1 MTSAEIIGRHKSI
14 CRKAAGMKIFD
25 ALYELQK
32 TLENVTVDEFHNELL
47 YCRETYFN
55 VLKYTMKGVD
65 DPKRMLVLN
74 SLVIML
80 FELADKIKEYYLE
93 KNNPA
98 LYTMKKKKNNSAEQL
113 KNQFSGL
120 IESKKVLQDK
130 ATIENKLFYKDLFE
144 YIVYTD
150 KLSDSDIIFI
160 NRISKELANEWYY
173 LCNIVSALTISMLRY
188 FDVSKMDMVFKYYKT
203 GISQVSQRALVGMV
217 LLFYVYDERVN
228 LYKGL
233 NDKINKIYAENEIPE
248 QDLLSV
254 IIQFLKAKDTERI
267 TRKMREEIIPDIQ
280 KLTPRIEDKLDLK
293 NILSEDFSADKNPD
307 WESILEDAPELL
319 NKMEELSKMQ
329 LEGND
334 VFMSAFSMLKNF
346 EFFGSISNWF
356 LPFWKTNPDVDNMLQ
371 NEDNLSGNAFLDLL
385 EKSTYMCNSDKYSF
399 LLNLKLMPQ
408 QQKSMLLNMF
418 NAELEGMDELA
429 REDEMLNMSVKNN
442 TIIIQYIQDIYRFFK
457 LYHNKGDFE
466 DIFLTK
472 LDFYNKNFI
481 NAICREP
488 KFILK
493 IADFYFKTEN
503 YTEALEVFQLYLKTE
518 KPDMDILQKAGYCMQ
533 RNKKYQEALEYYLKA
548 ELFGSGV
555 PWLIKKIAYC
565 YQCLRN
571 YNKALEYYNEAS
583 RLEEDNPQVIMNI
596 ANCYLNLEDYKKAL
610 NYYYKIEFSFKEN
623 TGIYRPI
630 AWCLFVLGDLKKSEE
645 YFLKLIEYS
654 LANPYDYM
662 NYGHVLWAKGQRE
675 EASVYYLKS
684 LDSMGNNFSRFTNS
698 LNADSQHL
706 IRYNIPKEE
715 IQLMLDYL
723 SFMLENN

>member
-1 MTSAEIIGRHKSI
+1 SI
-14 CRKAAGMKIFD
+14 
-25 ALYELQK
+25 
-32 TLENVTVDEFHNELL
+32 V
-47 YCRETYFN
+47 
-55 VLKYTMKGVD
+55 
-65 DPKRMLVLN
+65 
-74 SLVIML
+74 
-80 FELADKIKEYYLE
+80 
-93 KNNPA
+93 
-98 LYTMKKKKNNSAEQL
+98 
-113 KNQFSGL
+113 
-120 IESKKVLQDK
+120 
-130 ATIENKLFYKDLFE
+130 
-144 YIVYTD
+144 
-150 KLSDSDIIFI
+150 
-160 NRISKELANEWYY
+160 
-173 LCNIVSALTISMLRY
+173 
-188 FDVSKMDMVFKYYKT
+188 
-203 GISQVSQRALVGMV
+203 
-217 LLFYVYDERVN
+217 
-228 LYKGL
+228 
-233 NDKINKIYAENEIPE
+233 DKINDETLTNNLFMSMPETRYNALKITVAT
-248 QDLLSV
+248 LLSYY
-254 IIQFLKAKDTERI
+254 D
-267 TRKMREEIIPDIQ
+267 RE
-280 KLTPRIEDKLDLK
+280 
-293 NILSEDFSADKNPD
+293 
-307 WESILEDAPELL
+307 
-319 NKMEELSKMQ
+319 
-329 LEGND
+329 
-334 VFMSAFSMLKNF
+334 
-346 EFFGSISNWF
+346 
-356 LPFWKTNPDVDNMLQ
+356 
-371 NEDNLSGNAFLDLL
+371 
-385 EKSTYMCNSDKYSF
+385 Y
-399 LLNLKLMPQ
+399 
-408 QQKSMLLNMF
+408 
-418 NAELEGMDELA
+418 AELEGMDELA